1 MEFPLHTGFAL
12 TKSTHSDT
20 YPFIDPLKPS
30 GTHKSHSVFIT
41 GASKGIGRR
50 IAISFAQSGASKIVI
65 GARSSLDSLESDIL
79 DAASKAGHPAPQIV
93 KIQLDILDKESVKR
107 AAHEVGNALGEGGL
121 DILVNNA
128 GWMEEYKLIG
138 ETDVDEWW
146 YTWEV
151 NIRGLFLVTNMFL
164 PLVLKGKEKTIVNLT
179 SIGAHLTMPG
189 GSSYQSSKLAVLRLT
204 EFMNVDHG
212 HEGLLAYAIHPGG
225 VATDMG
231 LRMPSF
237 THALL
242 TETPELAGDTI
253 AFLTRERREWLAGR
267 YISSIWDMEE
277 LLAKKQ
283 EIVSGDKLKVRMV
296 V

>member
-189 GSSYQSSKLAVLRLT
+189 VSS
-204 EFMNVDHG
+204 
-212 HEGLLAYAIHPGG
+212 
-225 VATDMG
+225 
-231 LRMPSF
+231 
-237 THALL
+237 
-242 TETPELAGDTI
+242 
-253 AFLTRERREWLAGR
+253 
-267 YISSIWDMEE
+267 SSI
-277 LLAKKQ
+277 LLCFHL
-283 EIVSGDKLKVRMV
+283 D
-296 V
+296 